1 MRVGKHLQERNED
14 EKGREDCLFPPFIYF
29 ALYVSPVRMANKG
42 EEGEE
47 DMTICA
53 NCGSFACIEH
63 QLERTPPQ
71 CPMNHLPE
79 IYDEALQEYQKPE
92 IGEIARNAAMVEGI
106 GYGIWTR
113 LEEIIE
119 FSWRMNF
126 RKLGLVF
133 CHGLRIE
140 ARKVAAFLKKADF
153 EVISAGCKTGSKP
166 KELLGIEDRHKIRPG
181 QFEPMCNPIAQAK
194 ILNKSKTDL
203 NILMGLCVGHDTLF
217 IKYLKGP
224 LTVLA
229 VKDRVLAHNP
239 LGAIYAEFYFA
250 KKLASHKKPNNQD

>member
-1 MRVGKHLQERNED
+1 MDRFQDV
-14 EKGREDCLFPPFIYF
+14 
-29 ALYVSPVRMANKG
+29 
-42 EEGEE
+42 
-47 DMTICA
+47 
-53 NCGSFACIEH
+53 
-63 QLERTPPQ
+63 
-71 CPMNHLPE
+71 
-79 IYDEALQEYQKPE
+79 YDEAFKEYEKPD
-92 IGEIARNAAMVEGI
+92 IGEIARNAAIVEGI

-126 RKLGLVF
+126 SKLGLVF
-133 CHGLRIE
+133 CHGLKAE
-140 ARKVAAFLKKADF
+140 ARKVAVFLKKAGF
-153 EVISAGCKTGSKP
+153 EVTSVGCKTGSKP
-166 KELLGIEDRHKIRPG
+166 KEVLGIEDKHKVRPG

-217 IKYLKGP
+217 IKYLDGP

-239 LGAIYAEFYFA
+239 LGVVYADFYFE
-250 KKLASHKKPNNQD
+250 KKLASHKRTDNP